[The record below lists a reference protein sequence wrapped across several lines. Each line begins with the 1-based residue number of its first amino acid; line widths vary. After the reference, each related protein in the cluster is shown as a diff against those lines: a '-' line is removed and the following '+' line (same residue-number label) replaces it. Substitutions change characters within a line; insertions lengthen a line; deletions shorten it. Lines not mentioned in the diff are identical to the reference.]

1 MSSPAATAALGNS
14 AQSYGTVTKALHWL
28 TALLIISAFP
38 LGMIAHE
45 LPYGTSEQL
54 AFKATLFSLHKTVGV
69 LSFFV
74 ALARIA
80 WALTQPKPGLLHPDR
95 KLEAFAAE
103 LVHWMLYGAMLLV
116 PLTGWIHHAATTGFA
131 PIWWPFGQNLFFVP
145 KSEAVAGLFGGAHDI
160 FTKLLLAS
168 VALHVAGAL
177 KHHVIDRDATLKR
190 MLMKPVAA
198 EVPAQTHSR
207 TPFFAAV
214 AIWAAAMGL
223 AVLASLFGGEHDHDE
238 AEGGADGSHET
249 AVLDAPASEWQVIE
263 GSLAISVL
271 QMGSAVEGQ
280 FADWTAAISFD
291 PAATDGAY
299 GDVTVEIAIGSLTLG
314 SVTSQAMGAEFFDAG
329 TYPTATYTA
338 QILAGDNGGY
348 VADGMLKL
356 KGVEAPVSFPF
367 SLELEGDLAKMS
379 GQAQLDR
386 REFSVGTTSYKDESS
401 VGFPVQVIIDLT
413 AQRQN

>member
-249 AVLDAPASEWQVIE
+249 
-263 GSLAISVL
+263 
-271 QMGSAVEGQ
+271 
-280 FADWTAAISFD
+280 
-291 PAATDGAY
+291 
-299 GDVTVEIAIGSLTLG
+299 
-314 SVTSQAMGAEFFDAG
+314 
-329 TYPTATYTA
+329 
-338 QILAGDNGGY
+338 
-348 VADGMLKL
+348 
-356 KGVEAPVSFPF
+356 
-367 SLELEGDLAKMS
+367 
-379 GQAQLDR
+379 
-386 REFSVGTTSYKDESS
+386 
-401 VGFPVQVIIDLT
+401 
-413 AQRQN
+413 